1 MSSAVRTI
9 SRDRLASTTIA
20 SVSPESDDLTE
31 LTTSCDGGPK
41 SRRHR
46 WRCWRPAVGAR
57 LCWQPAPADPYL
69 LAAMLLPAP
78 VRWQHRGCAGGLL
91 LTTARCAAHVHS
103 KETLFG
109 TKRLVFW
116 VTGGHARTGWFG
128 RDRVAMA
135 A

>member
-20 SVSPESDDLTE
+20 SGLLDLSPESDDIDELTE
-31 LTTSCDGGPK
+31 LTSCDGGPK

-91 LTTARCAAHVHS
+91 LTTARCAAQVP
-103 KETLFG
+103 
-109 TKRLVFW
+109 R
-116 VTGGHARTGWFG
+116 G
-128 RDRVAMA
+128 R
-135 A
+135 